1 MNELN
6 HIPNNE
12 SFDPLENLL
21 FALVDG
27 KVFHRVYLSAQY
39 AEDLLEDGSDV
50 ALSRAEDVLLA
61 VLSCQELDQKNP
73 LLPV

>member
-12 SFDPLENLL
+12 SFDPSENLL

-39 AEDLLEDGSDV
+39 AEDLWENGKVQIESIGLIG
-50 ALSRAEDVLLA
+50 
-61 VLSCQELDQKNP
+61 NP
-73 LLPV
+73 RIVGGDLVY